1 MLARPSVL
9 VRTILKSA
17 IRVHRA
23 LGPGLLEAAYESCL
37 THELI
42 RARIPFKRQVAVPLD
57 YDGVRLDCVYRADL
71 VVDDRVL
78 LEIKS
83 VDHLAPV
90 HTSQV
95 ITYLR
100 LLGLTQGIL
109 LNFNERRLKDGIK
122 NVLLTDPSE
131 RRRQPPG

>member
-1 MLARPSVL
+1 
-9 VRTILKSA
+9 
-17 IRVHRA
+17 
-23 LGPGLLEAAYESCL
+23 
-37 THELI
+37 
-42 RARIPFKRQVAVPLD
+42 
-57 YDGVRLDCVYRADL
+57 
-71 VVDDRVL
+71 L